1 MGKNLI
7 DTVKAAG
14 IIGAGGAGFPTHVK
28 LNAKAEIVVVNGAEC
43 EPLLRVDQQLMA
55 SRSRDLLEAVSLIM
69 ELVGAKEGVVALKGK
84 YHKAVD
90 VLRFEQTNFQKIRIH
105 EMENFYP
112 AGDEQVTVYE
122 ATGRI
127 VPEGGIP
134 LNVGCIVVNV
144 ETALNIYDAYYHDIA
159 VTDTYITVTGAVR
172 RPVTV
177 KVPVGITVAE
187 AIELG
192 GGTELSDFSVIA
204 GGPMMGK
211 IVKSLEEPVVK
222 SSKGFIV
229 LPSDHS
235 LIRSVGKDLGN
246 MLREAKT
253 CCMHCNLCTE
263 VCPRNLI
270 GHNMH
275 PSKLIR
281 LASYN
286 SACEEEGFVT
296 TAYLCCECRLCEYAC
311 VMDLQPWKLH
321 MALKKRLSAS
331 GIKND
336 NHAVPQQANPFRD
349 YRRYPIPKLLSKLDL
364 NQYDVPA
371 PMVELRDIRKEDFG
385 RVSIKLQQHIG
396 APSVARVSVGDP
408 VEKGQLIAEI
418 RENALGSNIYASISG
433 TIEAIS
439 EEQIVIA
446 KG

>member
-1 MGKNLI
+1 MEKNLI

-28 LNAKAEIVVVNGAEC
+28 LNAKAEIVIVNGAEC

-55 SRSRDLLEAVSLIM
+55 KRSNELLEAVRLIM
-69 ELVGAKEGVVALKGK
+69 EYVGASRGIIALKSK
-84 YHKAVD
+84 YHDAVES
-90 VLRFEQTNFQKIRIH
+90 LRERLENFENISLC
-105 EMENFYP
+105 EMNNFYP

-134 LNVGCIVVNV
+134 LHVGCIVVNV
-144 ETALNIYDAYYHDIA
+144 ETALNIYAAYYKDEP

-172 RPVTV
+172 NPVTV
-177 KVPVGITVAE
+177 KVPVGITVREALDLAGGAE
-187 AIELG
+187 PE
-192 GGTELSDFSVIA
+192 EFCVIG

-211 IVKSLEEPVVK
+211 LVRDLDSPVVK

-229 LPSDHS
+229 LPKNHS
-235 LIRSVGKDLGN
+235 LIHTLDKDLET

-253 CCMHCNLCTE
+253 CCMHCNLCSE

-286 SACEEEGFVT
+286 SACEKEGFAT

-321 MALKKRLSAS
+321 VALKKRLGVL
-331 GIKND
+331 GIKN
-336 NHAVPQQANPFRD
+336 NNFAAPERANPFRE
-349 YRRYPIPKLLSKLDL
+349 YRRYPIPKLLAKLDL
-364 NQYDVPA
+364 GRYDVAA
-371 PMVELRDIRKEDFG
+371 PMTESKSFE
-385 RVSIKLQQHIG
+385 RVFVKLQQHIG
-396 APSVARVSVGDP
+396 APSVPVVQVGDT
-408 VEKGQLIAEI
+408 VVKGQLVAQIK
-418 RENALGSNIYASISG
+418 ENALGSNIHASIDG
-433 TIEAIS
+433 TITDITENH
-439 EEQIVIA
+439 IVIV

>member
-1 MGKNLI
+1 MEKNLI

-28 LNAKAEIVVVNGAEC
+28 LNAKAEIVIVNGAEC

-55 SRSRDLLEAVSLIM
+55 KKSNELLEAVRLIM
-69 ELVGAKEGVVALKGK
+69 EYVGASRGIIALKSK
-84 YHKAVD
+84 YHDAVES
-90 VLRFEQTNFQKIRIH
+90 LRNHLGHFENISLC
-105 EMENFYP
+105 EMNNFYP

-144 ETALNIYDAYYHDIA
+144 ETALNIYAAYYNDVP
-159 VTDTYITVTGAVR
+159 VTDTYITVTGAVHH
-172 RPVTV
+172 PVTV
-177 KVPVGITVAE
+177 KVPVGITVREALDLAGGAE
-187 AIELG
+187 PE
-192 GGTELSDFSVIA
+192 EFCVIG

-211 IVKSLEEPVVK
+211 IVPSLDSPVVK

-229 LPSDHS
+229 LPKDHS
-235 LIRSVGKDLGN
+235 LIHTLDKDLDA

-253 CCMHCNLCTE
+253 CCMHCNLCSE

-286 SACEEEGFVT
+286 STCEKEGFAT

-321 MALKKRLSAS
+321 VALKKRLGAN
-331 GIKND
+331 GIKN
-336 NHAVPQQANPFRD
+336 NNFAAPEKANPFRE
-349 YRRYPIPKLLSKLDL
+349 YRRYPIPKLLAKLDL
-364 NQYDVPA
+364 GRYDVAA
-371 PMVELRDIRKEDFG
+371 PMIESKTFDKVF
-385 RVSIKLQQHIG
+385 VKLQQHIG
-396 APSVARVSVGDP
+396 APSVPVVQVGDT
-408 VEKGQLIAEI
+408 VVKGQLVAQIK
-418 RENALGSNIYASISG
+418 ENALGANIHASIDG
-433 TIEAIS
+433 TIMDITENHIM
-439 EEQIVIA
+439 IA
-446 KG
+446 KK